1 MQQMKDGGEKRKK
14 NSTFIKGRGAAATV
28 LGKAGSQ
35 SLYLQEEVSTVARI
49 INSALGSEEALS
61 DRLPMDPEEDDL
73 FDACSDGLVLIY
85 LLNVIEPK
93 MIDMRKVHHGQNVF
107 KVRNNLA
114 MMLDASKKLIKVIGI
129 DA

>member
-1 MQQMKDGGEKRKK
+1 MQQIKDGGQKRK
-14 NSTFIKGRGAAATV
+14 SVTFIKGRGAAATV

-49 INSALGSEEALS
+49 INSALQSEQALS
-61 DRLPMDPEEDDL
+61 DRLPMDPEADDL

-107 KVRNNLA
+107 KIRNNLA
-114 MMLDASKKLIKVIGI
+114 MMLDASGKLIKVIGI